1 MFNKKN
7 VKDLYRLSPMQH
19 GILFHC
25 LNHPKDHAY
34 FEQLTMAIEGHLD
47 VENLEVG
54 LNWIVEKHDVLR
66 TVFLYSKVKE
76 PTQLVLQSRKA
87 SVQMED
93 ISFLNEDDKQQ
104 FIDTL
109 KREDREKG
117 FDLSR
122 DLLFRLTVVQTGSH
136 TYQLLFSFHH
146 IILDGWS
153 IGLLLKELFG
163 KYSQL
168 QCGHPGSNLRSNPFS
183 VYIRWLEQQN
193 EGEAK
198 RFWADYMSGY
208 DGLTGIPYKQSNLSR
223 EFRREE
229 LQFSLNPVLTRKLEE
244 LAKSR
249 HVTLNVVCQ
258 TLWGLL
264 LQKLNDKDD
273 VIFGSV
279 VSGRPSDIPRVE
291 EIAGLFI
298 NTLPVRISA
307 SGSETI
313 AEVIDRVQHESL
325 ETKNHDFVSLADI
338 QSSNREGGSVFD
350 HLFVFENYP
359 MDPGGLDGDPGL
371 GFRITGVKTFEQTN
385 YDLVVQLHSG
395 EELNGKV
402 TYNGAAYPK
411 ELVNR
416 LPVYLQRLAEV
427 TVETPFTSIGNINLA
442 TKEELQILEGW
453 NHTSEDYPRDKVL
466 PELFEEQAI
475 TFPDQT
481 AIVFRDRTM
490 TYREVNEKANQIA
503 RRLEKQGVSQGKT
516 VALLME
522 RSAEMIL
529 GILGILKAGAAYLPI
544 DPSYPVERVQF
555 MVEDSGAGHMVVG
568 ERRLVPT
575 FFEGQTLVLEVD
587 EWTQE
592 AKDNPI
598 RVNTPEDTAYLIYT
612 SGTTGRPKGC
622 QISHRNVIKTVK
634 NNGYIEITPED
645 TLLQLANYAF
655 DGSVF
660 DIYSAL
666 LNGARLVIAPK
677 EATNDLKK
685 IARLLEEESIT
696 VSFMTTALFNLI
708 VDEQISCL
716 RKLRK
721 VLIGGEKAS
730 VHHVRKAVR
739 HLGDNRVINGY
750 GPTETTVFAVTYE
763 ADHQIKHLENIP
775 IGRPMNNTLLY
786 VVGRSGDLL
795 PIGVPGELYIG
806 GDGVG
811 KGYLNQSELT
821 NKYFVDNPFGSGKVY
836 KTGDLVRWLPNGI
849 LEYLGRMDQQV
860 KLRGHRIELSE
871 IEHKLAEYPG
881 IQNCVVT
888 LREGPGGS
896 YLCAYY
902 VSYLKAETFELKGF
916 LQEKVPDFMVPA
928 TFVHLEELPL
938 TSNGKV
944 DKRALPTPRKEGVAL
959 GASGPGTETERI
971 IAEIWKDILGVA
983 RVGIDDNFFDLGGHS
998 LKATQLTS
1006 RLHKELKVELPLK
1019 AVFSSPSIRELAD
1032 YIQATGKGTFDRIPS
1047 AGAREY
1053 YPATSSQRRIYL
1065 AEQLLDHQKNT
1076 SYNVPSVFEVGGNLD
1091 LQQLEY
1097 AFTSLIH
1104 RHDSLRTS
1112 IISIEG
1118 EIVQQV
1124 HEVAKFTL
1132 EIMECAEDEAE
1143 RVIDEFI
1150 RPFDITEAPLIR
1162 AGVVRLGSQRHL
1174 LMVDLHHI
1182 ITDGISMS
1190 ILMQELAE
1198 LYMGNELPELTLQF
1212 KDYAAWMESQAQK
1225 ERLHKQKA
1233 FWTDIFQNEMPVLDI
1248 PTDYARPVERDHR
1261 GDISSFTL
1269 SPDLQLK
1276 LKNFSAEHGATL
1288 FMTFLAAYHI
1298 LLSKYTGQKDIAIG
1312 TAVAGRSHADTDGMV
1327 GMFAHTI
1334 PLRNYS
1340 DERWTF
1346 TEFLHDVK
1354 QMVLQSFEHAD
1365 YPIEDLVD
1373 QIGRNR
1379 SLDRN
1384 ILFDTMLTFQ
1394 NMDSTKLDFSG
1405 LHIQSYPWNWK
1416 NAKFDLNWIVVEDK
1430 DLRISIEYS
1439 TALFKKETIDRMQ
1452 GHFQQVLLQIVSTPE
1467 IQISEIQLVGQ
1478 EETSILLDFSGRK
1491 NNYPRS
1497 KVIQEIFE
1505 EKAAE
1510 TPNQIAISMG
1520 TRLLTYQELNEQA
1533 NQVAWRLRKKGMN
1546 RCQTVGLLM
1555 ERSPE
1560 MIVAMLGS
1568 LKAGGTYVPIDP
1580 SYPAERIHFM
1590 LEDSQADFLL
1600 AQDEPLIP
1608 EGYLGQALV
1617 MRDREWAEE
1626 DNQNLPKINEP
1637 VDAAYIIYTSGSTG
1651 QPKGNLTS
1659 HQNVIKTIINN
1670 GYIEILD
1677 TDRILQLSNYAFD
1690 GSVFDIYSALLNGAT
1705 LVLIQKD
1712 KVLDI
1717 KALSEYLQSED
1728 ISVSFMTAALFNAL
1742 VDLELA
1748 CLKGMRKILFGGE
1761 KASPIHVRK
1770 AFDYLGKQRLIN
1782 GYGPT
1787 ETTVFAATYAV
1798 DSAVGSTIPIGKPL
1812 NNTCLYVMNQ
1822 QMQLQPIGV
1831 PGELCIGGEGVGKGY
1846 LNLPKLTA
1854 ERFVKDPF
1862 GSGTLYRTGD
1872 WVRWL
1877 PDGNIEYLGRMDDQI
1892 KLRGHRIELGEIE
1905 AKILDNPNIQNAVVT
1920 MSSSDQYGAFLCAYV
1935 VSDEGWS
1942 EQDLL
1947 MHLKEK
1953 LPEYMVP
1960 ASFVRMDRLPLTP
1973 NGKVDTRALPQPLR
1987 HRGPG
1992 ARHEQPE
1999 GMEIKMADIWKEL
2012 LGVETVSRQDNFFQ
2026 LGGHSLKAS
2035 VLSHRIQKEF
2045 NKEVSLR
2052 DIFTSATLEKMTRL
2066 VSQSKEMQ
2074 YEAIHPVEE
2083 KPFYPV
2089 SSAQRRMYA
2098 VNMLEGTES
2107 EVHYNMPIV
2116 MEIKGDLDANLLESA
2131 LKSLVNRHESLRTSF
2146 HLEKQELTQK
2156 VHPEVGWSM
2165 DFTQVGEGE
2174 LQELI
2179 TSFIQPFDLSCA
2191 PLFRAQLVKLE
2202 ENRFIL
2208 MLDMHHIISDGVSAG
2223 VLLEDLSQMYQGKRL
2238 PELAVQYK
2246 DYVCWQRESAILEEQ
2261 KIYWLDRLSG
2271 ELPALDLPTDYKRP
2285 KVQSFEGKTSSFE
2298 LTADDFAKL
2307 KDTFLTGDGTTMYM
2321 VLLAA
2326 YHVLLSKYTNQDDI
2340 LIGTPV
2346 AGRPHAE
2353 LEPVVGMFVNS
2364 LVIRNHSVGNQ
2375 SFQEFVTK
2383 VKHEVLNAFENAD
2396 LPIEEILEHLDFSR
2410 TMDRNPLFD
2419 TMFTLQNIDTP
2430 IEIPGL
2436 QIGPFKWNWTSSKF
2450 DMTWAFAEKET
2461 LQFTVEYKTSLFK
2474 KSTVETMARHYI
2486 HILNQI
2492 ARHPDSLLA
2501 DIELLTDREKQQ
2513 LLQKNHTIKE
2523 YPKEQT
2529 LQGLF
2534 ERQAADKPEKIAL
2547 VFDHKNLT
2555 YGELN
2560 GMANRIAHSLLK
2572 HGVKRG
2578 QTVGL
2583 MAERSFGMIASMLG
2597 ILKAGAAYLPIDPGF
2612 PAERIQY
2619 MVEDSGTQLV
2629 LLQGVSLPGTYD
2641 GKVLTVEEALLERN
2655 SSNPGRKSGPED
2667 LAYVVYTSGSTGM
2680 PKGNLTTHRNVI
2692 RTIINNGYL
2701 EVEETDRFLQL
2712 SNYAFDGSTFDIY
2725 AALLHGARLVLVP
2738 KDTVTDAVRLSR
2750 LIREEQVTVSFM
2762 TTALFNTLVDV
2773 DLECLKGLRK
2783 LLFGGE
2789 MVSVKHV
2796 RRAYRAMGEGRL
2808 IHVYGPTETTV
2819 FATACPVTA
2828 SVDDFHTVPIGKP
2841 ISNTSAYVLSPSDQL
2856 QPEGIPGELAIGGA
2870 GVSLGYLNLPD
2881 LNKERFVDNP
2891 FVPGD
2896 VIYKTG
2902 DLVRWLPDGN
2912 LEYLGRIDQQVKI
2925 RGHRIELGEVENRL
2939 LSFNSVVDA
2948 TVVANRDENGQSYL
2962 CAYLVTKG
2970 EWDIPTIRRHL
2981 KEALPDYMI
2990 PSYFVEV
2997 GTFPLTPNG
3006 KIDKKALPE
3015 PSSSRPA
3022 SEDYTAPLSD
3032 REKLLASVWEE
3043 VLRNEQVGL
3052 HDNFFEMGG
3061 DSIKAIQIAA
3071 RLNEHGLKF
3080 AMKDLFKNPTVYEL
3094 APCIQSAAD
3103 AAEQGPILGDVPLTP
3118 IQHWFFEQ
3126 SFPAP
3131 EHFNQ
3136 SMMLFRE
3143 DGWNGERV
3151 KDAFRKL
3158 CVHHDALR
3166 MVYPS
3171 SKQHSR
3177 GLEEI
3182 DFTLQRF
3189 DFRWASDVEAL
3200 IEKEA
3205 NNLQAGLNPADGPI
3219 MGLGI
3224 FETANGSYLLIVIHH
3239 LVVDGVSWRILLED
3253 FSRLYEKGEA
3263 LPPKTTSYQAWAKGL
3278 VEYAGSPALQKEIQY
3293 WEEVESMKVPSLPKD
3308 GREDGSGG
3316 KMIELSFS
3324 LTKEETH
3331 QLLTEAHRAYQTE
3344 INDLL
3349 LAALALTVR
3358 EWTGKNR
3365 LAVSLEGHGRED
3377 LVEGADLSRT
3387 VGWFTSMFPVVFDV
3401 SSSDLGHTVKEVK
3414 ETLRKVPHKGA
3425 GYGVLRYLNPAVQ
3438 NKIKHTVKPEISFNY
3453 LGRFEDGN
3461 NQAFSSM
3468 PMGIQVSP
3476 LNHYSNGLDFNSVIT
3491 AGQLTVH
3498 VRNDSRT
3505 YHYKTLEQ
3513 VIRRFEE
3520 WLKAIVRHCA
3530 GKEETEKTPS
3540 DFSDE
3545 ELTFEELD
3553 AISQLIDN
3561 L

>member
-19 GILFHC
+19 GILFHG

-34 FEQLTMAIEGHLD
+34 FEQMTLAIEGKLD
-47 VENLEVG
+47 VENLEAA
-54 LNWIVEKHDVLR
+54 LNWIIGKHDVLR

-76 PTQLVLQSRKA
+76 PTQLVLKSRKA
-87 SVQMED
+87 SVRMED
-93 ISFLNEDDKQQ
+93 ISFLNEEDKHP
-104 FIDTL
+104 FIENL
-109 KREDREKG
+109 KREDRERG

-122 DLLFRLTVVQTGSH
+122 DLLFRLTVIRYGSDA
-136 TYQLLFSFHH
+136 YQILFSFHH

-153 IGLLLKELFG
+153 IGLLLKDLFG
-163 KYSQL
+163 KYTEL
-168 QCGHPGSNLRSNPFS
+168 QCGHRGSIQKSNQFS
-183 VYIRWLEQQN
+183 AYIRWLDQQN
-193 EGEAK
+193 EEVAK
-198 RFWADYMSGY
+198 RFWADYLDGY
-208 DGLTGIPYKQSNLSR
+208 EGLSGIPYKQSNLPGA
-223 EFRREE
+223 FRREE
-229 LQFSLNPVLTRKLEE
+229 LHFSLNPVITRKLEN
-244 LAKSR
+244 LAMSR
-249 HVTLNVVCQ
+249 HVTLNAVCQ

-264 LQKLNDKDD
+264 LQILNDKGD
-273 VIFGSV
+273 VVFGSV
-279 VSGRPSDIPRVE
+279 VSGRPSDIPGVE
-291 EIAGLFI
+291 KIAGLFI
-298 NTLPVRISA
+298 NTIPVRISA
-307 SGSETI
+307 SGKETI
-313 AEVIDRVQHESL
+313 AEVIDRVQQESL
-325 ETKNHDFVSLADI
+325 EAKYHDFVSLADI
-338 QSSNREGGSVFD
+338 QSANPEGGPVFD

-359 MDPGGLDGDPGL
+359 MDPAGLDGNPGL
-371 GFRITGVKTFEQTN
+371 GFRITGVQAFEQTN

-395 EELNGKV
+395 EELNGKI
-402 TYNGAAYPK
+402 TYNGAAIPK
-411 ELVNR
+411 ELLNR
-416 LPVYLQRLAEV
+416 LPVYLQKLAEV
-427 TVETPFTSIGNINLA
+427 AVESPFTSIGNVHLV
-442 TKEELQILEGW
+442 TEEEMQILESW
-453 NHTSEDYPRDKVL
+453 NQTSEDYPQDKVL
-466 PELFEEQAI
+466 PELFEEQARN
-475 TFPDQT
+475 FPDEI

-503 RRLEKQGVSQGKT
+503 RSLEKLGVSQGKT
-516 VALLME
+516 VALLIE

-529 GILGILKAGAAYLPI
+529 GILGILKAGGVYVPI
-544 DPSYPVERVQF
+544 DPSYPADRVRF

-568 ERRLVPT
+568 ERRLVPAH
-575 FFEGQTLVLEVD
+575 FKGQTLVLEED
-587 EWTQE
+587 GWTQE
-592 AKDNPI
+592 GDGNLSK
-598 RVNTPEDTAYLIYT
+598 VNKPSDTAYIIYT
-612 SGTTGRPKGC
+612 SGTTGKPKGC

-634 NNGYIEITPED
+634 NNGFIEITPDD

-666 LNGARLVIAPK
+666 LNGARLVIAPN
-677 EATNDLKK
+677 EATSDLKE
-685 IARLLEEESIT
+685 IARLMKEESIT

-708 VDEQISCL
+708 VDEEISCL
-716 RKLRK
+716 RNLRK

-730 VHHVRKAVR
+730 VHHVRKAVK

-763 ADHQIKHLENIP
+763 ADHKVKHLNNIP

-786 VVGRSGDLL
+786 VVGRSGGLL

-811 KGYLNQSELT
+811 KGYLNHRELT
-821 NKYFVDNPFGSGKVY
+821 DKYFVDNPFGEGKVY
-836 KTGDLVRWLPNGI
+836 KTGDLVRWLPNGM
-849 LEYLGRMDQQV
+849 LEYVGRMDQQV

-871 IEHKLAEYPG
+871 IEQRLAEYPG

-888 LREGPGGS
+888 LREEGPLAS

-902 VSYLKAETFELKGF
+902 VSDYKAETLALKGF
-916 LQEKVPDFMVPA
+916 LQEKIPDFMIPA

-938 TSNGKV
+938 TTNGKV
-944 DKRALPTPRKEGVAL
+944 DKMALPVPRKRVGVR
-959 GASGPGTETERI
+959 GESDPVTETERI
-971 IAEIWKDILGVA
+971 IAEIWKDILGVY
-983 RVGIDDNFFDLGGHS
+983 RVGMEDNFFELGGHS

-1019 AVFSSPSIRELAD
+1019 AVFSCPSVKELAD
-1032 YIQATGKGTFDRIPS
+1032 YIQATEKGTFDRIPS
-1047 AGAREY
+1047 SGLRDY

-1065 AEQLLDHQKNT
+1065 AEQLLDHKKNT
-1076 SYNVPSVFEVGGNLD
+1076 SYNVPSVFEVSGNLD

-1124 HEVAKFTL
+1124 HEMTKFTL
-1132 EIMECAEDEAE
+1132 EIMECTENEAE
-1143 RVIDEFI
+1143 QAIDEFI

-1162 AGVVRLGSQRHL
+1162 ARVVRLGSQRHL

-1190 ILMQELAE
+1190 ILMQELAD
-1198 LYMGNELPELTLQF
+1198 LYMGNKLPEKTLQF
-1212 KDYAAWMESQAQK
+1212 RDYAVWMDSRAQK
-1225 ERLHKQKA
+1225 ERLQKQKA
-1233 FWTDIFQNEMPVLDI
+1233 FWTDILQKEMPVLDI
-1248 PTDYARPVERDHR
+1248 PTDYARPVESDHR
-1261 GDISSFTL
+1261 GDISSFKV
-1269 SPDLQLK
+1269 SPDLQMK
-1276 LKNFSAEHGATL
+1276 LKNFSAEHGATM

-1312 TAVAGRSHADTDGMV
+1312 TAVAGRSHADTEGMV

-1340 DERWTF
+1340 HDGWTF
-1346 TEFLHDVK
+1346 TEFLNDVK
-1354 QMVLQSFEHAD
+1354 QMVLQSFEHSD
-1365 YPIEDLVD
+1365 YPIEDLA
-1373 QIGRNR
+1373 GGNR
-1379 SLDRN
+1379 SLNRN

-1394 NMDSTKLDFSG
+1394 NMDSTELEIPG
-1405 LHIQSYPWNWK
+1405 LHIQPYSWNWK
-1416 NAKFDLNWIVVEDK
+1416 NAKFDLNWIVIEDQDLTISVEF
-1430 DLRISIEYS
+1430 S
-1439 TALFKKETIDRMQ
+1439 TALFKKETIHRMQ
-1452 GHFQQVLLQIVSTPE
+1452 SHFQHVLLQIVSTPE
-1467 IQISEIQLVGQ
+1467 IQISDIQLVSR
-1478 EETSILLDFSGRK
+1478 EEASILLDFSGK
-1491 NNYPRS
+1491 KKNYPRS
-1497 KVIQEIFE
+1497 KAIHEIFE
-1505 EKAAE
+1505 ERAAV
-1510 TPNQIAISMG
+1510 TPNHIAISMG
-1520 TRLLTYQELNEQA
+1520 TRLLTYQELNEKA
-1533 NQVAWRLRKKGMN
+1533 NQVAWRLQKKGVN

-1560 MIVAMLGS
+1560 MIVAMLGI

-1580 SYPAERIHFM
+1580 GYPSERIHFM
-1590 LEDSQADFLL
+1590 LKDSQAEILL
-1600 AQDEPLIP
+1600 AQDEPLVP
-1608 EGYLGQALV
+1608 EGYLGQVLV
-1617 MRDREWAEE
+1617 MRDREWAGEAR
-1626 DNQNLPKINEP
+1626 QNLPKINEP
-1637 VDAAYIIYTSGSTG
+1637 GDVAYIIYTSGSTG
-1651 QPKGNLTS
+1651 KPKGNLTS

-1712 KVLDI
+1712 IALDI
-1717 KALSEYLQSED
+1717 KALAEYIQNEN

-1742 VDLELA
+1742 VDLEIS

-1761 KASPIHVRK
+1761 KASARHVRK
-1770 AFDYLGKQRLIN
+1770 AFDYLGEHRLIN

-1798 DSAVGSTIPIGKPL
+1798 DSAVGETIPIGKPL
-1812 NNTCLYVMNQ
+1812 NNTRLYVMNQ
-1822 QMQLQPIGV
+1822 KLQLQPIGV

-1846 LNLPKLTA
+1846 LNLPELTS
-1854 ERFVKDPF
+1854 ERFVEDPL
-1862 GSGTLYRTGD
+1862 GTGTLYRTGD

-1905 AKILDNPNIQNAVVT
+1905 ARILENSDIQNAVVT
-1920 MSSSDQYGAFLCAYV
+1920 MSSSNQYGAFLCAYV
-1935 VSDEGWS
+1935 VADAEWS
-1942 EQDLL
+1942 EQDILRD
-1947 MHLKEK
+1947 LKEK

-1960 ASFVRMDRLPLTP
+1960 SSFVRMDRLPLTP
-1973 NGKVDTRALPQPLR
+1973 NGKVDKGALPQPLG
-1987 HRGPG
+1987 HRGPE

-1999 GMEIKMADIWKEL
+1999 GLEIKMADIWKEL

-2156 VHPEVGWSM
+2156 VHTEVGWSM

-2208 MLDMHHIISDGVSAG
+2208 MLDMHHIISDGISAG
-2223 VLLEDLSQMYQGKRL
+2223 VLLENLSQMYQGKRL

-2246 DYVCWQRESAILEEQ
+2246 DYVCWQLETAMQERLEEQ
-2261 KIYWLDRLSG
+2261 KTYWLDRLSG

-2298 LTADDFAKL
+2298 LATDDFAKL
-2307 KDTFLTGDGTTMYM
+2307 KDTFLTGDGTTLYM

-2383 VKHEVLNAFENAD
+2383 VKLEVLNAFENAD

-2436 QIGPFKWNWTSSKF
+2436 QIEPFKWNWTSSKF

-2492 ARHPDSLLA
+2492 ASHPDSLLA

-2523 YPKEQT
+2523 YPREQT

-2560 GMANRIAHSLLK
+2560 GKANRIARSLLK

-2597 ILKAGAAYLPIDPGF
+2597 ILKAGAAYLPIDPGY

-2629 LLQGVSLPGTYD
+2629 LLQGGSLPGTFG

-2655 SSNPGRKSGPED
+2655 SSNPGRSSGPED

-2773 DLECLKGLRK
+2773 DLESLKGLRK

-2841 ISNTSAYVLSPSDQL
+2841 ISNTSAYVLNPSDQL

-2881 LNKERFVDNP
+2881 LNNERFVDNP

-2962 CAYLVTKG
+2962 CAYLITKG

-2997 GTFPLTPNG
+2997 VTFPLTPNG
-3006 KIDKKALPE
+3006 KIDKKALPK

-3022 SEDYTAPLSD
+3022 SEGYTAP
-3032 REKLLASVWEE
+3032 
-3043 VLRNEQVGL
+3043 
-3052 HDNFFEMGG
+3052 
-3061 DSIKAIQIAA
+3061 
-3071 RLNEHGLKF
+3071 
-3080 AMKDLFKNPTVYEL
+3080 
-3094 APCIQSAAD
+3094 
-3103 AAEQGPILGDVPLTP
+3103 
-3118 IQHWFFEQ
+3118 
-3126 SFPAP
+3126 
-3131 EHFNQ
+3131 
-3136 SMMLFRE
+3136 
-3143 DGWNGERV
+3143 
-3151 KDAFRKL
+3151 
-3158 CVHHDALR
+3158 
-3166 MVYPS
+3166 
-3171 SKQHSR
+3171 
-3177 GLEEI
+3177 
-3182 DFTLQRF
+3182 
-3189 DFRWASDVEAL
+3189 
-3200 IEKEA
+3200 
-3205 NNLQAGLNPADGPI
+3205 
-3219 MGLGI
+3219 
-3224 FETANGSYLLIVIHH
+3224 
-3239 LVVDGVSWRILLED
+3239 
-3253 FSRLYEKGEA
+3253 
-3263 LPPKTTSYQAWAKGL
+3263 
-3278 VEYAGSPALQKEIQY
+3278 
-3293 WEEVESMKVPSLPKD
+3293 
-3308 GREDGSGG
+3308 
-3316 KMIELSFS
+3316 
-3324 LTKEETH
+3324 
-3331 QLLTEAHRAYQTE
+3331 
-3344 INDLL
+3344 
-3349 LAALALTVR
+3349 
-3358 EWTGKNR
+3358 
-3365 LAVSLEGHGRED
+3365 
-3377 LVEGADLSRT
+3377 
-3387 VGWFTSMFPVVFDV
+3387 
-3401 SSSDLGHTVKEVK
+3401 
-3414 ETLRKVPHKGA
+3414 
-3425 GYGVLRYLNPAVQ
+3425 
-3438 NKIKHTVKPEISFNY
+3438 
-3453 LGRFEDGN
+3453 
-3461 NQAFSSM
+3461 
-3468 PMGIQVSP
+3468 
-3476 LNHYSNGLDFNSVIT
+3476 
-3491 AGQLTVH
+3491 
-3498 VRNDSRT
+3498 
-3505 YHYKTLEQ
+3505 
-3513 VIRRFEE
+3513 
-3520 WLKAIVRHCA
+3520 
-3530 GKEETEKTPS
+3530 
-3540 DFSDE
+3540 
-3545 ELTFEELD
+3545 
-3553 AISQLIDN
+3553 
-3561 L
+3561 